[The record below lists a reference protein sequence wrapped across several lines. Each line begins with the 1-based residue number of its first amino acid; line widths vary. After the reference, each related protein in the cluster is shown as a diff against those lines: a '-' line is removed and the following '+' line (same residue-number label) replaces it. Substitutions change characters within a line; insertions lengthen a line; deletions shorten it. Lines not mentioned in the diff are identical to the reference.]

1 MGKRLILMGLIEPE
15 TDDLVQAF
23 KDWYLG
29 NHVEDTFNCP
39 NIKSARCFK
48 AVRGF
53 LGDAPGEYLTVY
65 EFEGE
70 DAEEAERILAEYQ
83 ADPAAYPPREPPND
97 SVKTL
102 GAGWYAE
109 VVAFED

>member
-1 MGKRLILMGLIEPE
+1 MGKKLILMGLIEPE
-15 TDDLVQAF
+15 TEDLVQAF

-39 NIKSARCFK
+39 NVKSARCYK

-53 LGDAPGEYLTVY
+53 LGDAPGEY
-65 EFEGE
+65 
-70 DAEEAERILAEYQ
+70 Q
-83 ADPAAYPPREPPND
+83 ADPDAYPPREPPND

-102 GAGWYAE
+102 GAGWYEE
-109 VVAFED
+109 VIAFGD